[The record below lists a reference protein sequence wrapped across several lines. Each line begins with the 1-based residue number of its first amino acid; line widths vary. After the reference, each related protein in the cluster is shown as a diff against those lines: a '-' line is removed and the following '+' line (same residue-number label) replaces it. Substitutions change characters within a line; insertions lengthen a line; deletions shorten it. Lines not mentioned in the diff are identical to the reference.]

1 VITVTWSTIRV
12 FLHVLAATVWVGGQL
27 TLGALITA
35 VRPAGP
41 ERIRAVARRFEQVAW
56 PAFAVLL
63 ATGIW
68 NLFALDAAEQRGPW
82 LVTLLV
88 KLVCVAITGTA
99 AAIHVLVAA
108 PRVRRAADEAS
119 RRKAAAFSGACEGIS
134 VLFAVAALFL
144 GVLLSG

>member
-1 VITVTWSTIRV
+1 VIPVTANTIRL

-27 TLGALITA
+27 TLGAVITA
-35 VRPAGP
+35 VRPAGA
-41 ERIRAVARRFEQVAW
+41 ESIRAVARRFQLLAW

-63 ATGIW
+63 VTGVW
-68 NLFALDAAEQRGPW
+68 NLLALHAADQRGPW

-88 KLVCVAITGTA
+88 KLACVAITGTA
-99 AAIHVLVAA
+99 AAIHVLVAG
-108 PRVRRAADEAS
+108 PRVRRAPDEAS

-134 VLFAVAALFL
+134 VIFALAALFL

>member
-27 TLGALITA
+27 TLGVLITA

-41 ERIRAVARRFEQVAW
+41 ERIRAVARRFQQVAW

-63 ATGIW
+63 ATGVW

-88 KLVCVAITGTA
+88 KLVCVAVTGTA

-108 PRVRRAADEAS
+108 PRVRRATDEAA

-134 VLFAVAALFL
+134 VLFAIAALFL